1 MLSRVR
7 CVRDRSAFCSLRYLL
22 LDHPC
27 RSLTT
32 ASNPQLRRSD
42 DIFRWN
48 SAITGSFND
57 GKVESAWQ
65 FFEQMPRRNLIT
77 WNCMLTGLVKNR
89 RIADAQRV
97 FDSMPRKNV
106 VSWTVLLTGYAKC
119 GLIDEARE
127 LFDRIPDRNVICW
140 NSMVSGYINNGKIG
154 KAREVFDDMPVR
166 NNVSWSIMITG
177 YLKSRLINE
186 ARVLFDQAAG
196 HSTSTCNALLSGYV
210 DLGRLKD
217 AEDLF
222 GQMTQ
227 RDVVS
232 WNTMITCYS
241 RAGKMELAQHLF
253 DETPEKDIVSWTA
266 LMHGYLRNRNI
277 EAAQRIFNEMPDHD
291 VMTWNTMMGGFIQN
305 GMLED
310 ALRLFADM
318 PNRDVVSW
326 NTILQGYIQ
335 QDDMA
340 GAKCWFDKMPQRS
353 ETSWNTLISGYR
365 SDEALVLFCNMIREG
380 FKPDQG
386 TFSVVISVCAS
397 LVALGWG
404 RMVHLCVIRVGYQ
417 HDALV
422 MSSLISLYSRCGLIS
437 EAALI
442 FECIIKRDTI
452 TWNAMIA
459 TYAYH
464 GFAMEAFKL
473 FDEMIRNGFNPDHAT
488 FLSLLLACSHK
499 GLVNEGCQYFDS
511 MQKDWNFIPK
521 PEHYSCMVDLLGRS
535 GLVTQAHEFTKKIPV
550 QLQTTA
556 WETLLSSCRYY
567 GNLELGEVAAKR
579 VLDARPP
586 DGGMHALISNM
597 YAAKGMWKSA
607 ESVRMLMKDR
617 GLKKQTGCSWIEVK
631 GKMCSFVSNDKSDPF
646 IEKICQ
652 ELDNLAFIMEGA
664 C

>member
-48 SAITGSFND
+48 SAITSSFND

-177 YLKSRLINE
+177 YLKNRLINE
-186 ARVLFDQAAG
+186 AR
-196 HSTSTCNALLSGYV
+196 
-210 DLGRLKD
+210 
-217 AEDLF
+217 
-222 GQMTQ
+222 
-227 RDVVS
+227 
-232 WNTMITCYS
+232 
-241 RAGKMELAQHLF
+241 HLF

-291 VMTWNTMMGGFIQN
+291 VMTWNTMMGGFVQN

-318 PNRDVVSW
+318 PNRD
-326 NTILQGYIQ
+326 
-335 QDDMA
+335 
-340 GAKCWFDKMPQRS
+340 
-353 ETSWNTLISGYR
+353 
-365 SDEALVLFCNMIREG
+365 G

-437 EAALI
+437 ESALI

-567 GNLELGEVAAKR
+567 GNLELGEVAAKK

-631 GKMCSFVSNDKSDPF
+631 GKMCSFVSNDKSDPS

-652 ELDNLAFIMEGA
+652 ELDNLTFIMEGA
-664 C
+664 S